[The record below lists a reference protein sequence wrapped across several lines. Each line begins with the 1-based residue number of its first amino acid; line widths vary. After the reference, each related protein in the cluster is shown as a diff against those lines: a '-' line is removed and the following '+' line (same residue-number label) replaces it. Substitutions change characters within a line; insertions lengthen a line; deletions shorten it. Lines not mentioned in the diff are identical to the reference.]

1 MPAYITADE
10 VRGLGRP
17 QGDTDPD
24 SLMDLVIGS
33 NLRKIDRFAGQF
45 WASGGT
51 TTYDVKGIEIKDDG
65 SRLTIPRFSTIDT
78 IETKTYVGGRWETIE
93 SDDWEGYLF
102 YPERWTGIDTV
113 DLAYCVQ
120 GRVRITGNLGWGT
133 PDFDTDP
140 VIEDVKLEALK
151 QCRYDHSRL
160 AIGGGGN
167 TIHGGD
173 IAVNIDH
180 FDFVMSLRQLLRGL
194 KDTRRMIG

>member
-10 VRGLGRP
+10 VRGLGRTT
-17 QGDTDPD
+17 GDTDPD
-24 SLMDLVIGS
+24 DILGLVIGS

-45 WASGGT
+45 WSSGRT
-51 TTYDVKGIEIKDDG
+51 TTYDVRGIEIKDEG
-65 SRLTIPRFSTIDT
+65 SRLTLPRFSTIDT
-78 IETKTYVGGRWETIE
+78 IETKTYVGGAWETIE
-93 SDDWEGYLF
+93 ADDWEGYLF

-120 GRVRITGNLGWGT
+120 GRVRVTGNLGWGT

-140 VIEDVKLEALK
+140 VPEDLKLEALK
-151 QCRYDHSRL
+151 QCRYDETRL
-160 AIGGGGN
+160 GLGGGGN
-167 TIHGGD
+167 MIQGGD
-173 IAVNIDH
+173 LAVGIDH